1 MAEQTFRSPGFFETE
16 IDLSQRTEATLGTP
30 AGVIGTSDFGP
41 AFVPVTI
48 GSFADFKT
56 RFGSL
61 NPDQFGPYAV
71 NEFLKRRSAVTYMRV
86 LGAGANTTT
95 GDISNFESGGIVKN
109 AGFKVAGVGATK
121 DTSGRVLGT
130 VQFLSAKH
138 TVPAASDV
146 GFPVFT
152 DNDSF
157 PNVREKFTQASATNA
172 IDTDGAYAG
181 INGGTDVKFTI
192 NVPANAGGEGGI
204 ITIHLTDADDTGA
217 AGAGANS
224 IGIGGSSGLGDPSWQ
239 DLVLAAINGT
249 SNGRITYATSGRGQ
263 SGVGGV
269 TATNGTSNKQITLT
283 IDEPGVE
290 GNSAA
295 IASTQGVNIVDVTAF
310 TGGVS
315 PTTATADTAFLIRA
329 GLMTTTGSSFF
340 VLDSGDF
347 AQARDSITVDTAKP
361 DGNRRFKLALYCAD
375 IEEGAN
381 GDTGFAK
388 FGKDDGIN
396 GMRVF
401 TASLDPNDPYYISK
415 ILNTNPDKFQDEQ
428 HLLYWDFPV
437 EDELA
442 SVKTGAASIAIVSGS
457 EASSAGGVTDTY
469 HNLFG
474 RFDTRYSA
482 PKTTKF
488 ISQPFGTAE
497 FDLFHFES
505 LSDGAYANDKYKIS
519 IADVKAS
526 KDPNNDFGTFEVQ
539 VRKFDDSD
547 LAPEMV
553 ERFPGLSMDP
563 THERYIAR
571 VIGDF
576 KVRFNF
582 DETNDDERRLV
593 LSGKY
598 PNKSSFVR
606 VQMSVDQQAGEVP
619 DAALPFG
626 FRGIPALYTS
636 PNRQN
641 PTSEDGSYSLSTPRL
656 SCTSATTLTGSIVP
670 PLPFRYKVTKGA
682 MNTSPVFC
690 GEPGLKERA
699 DARFY
704 WGVKNDRIASGSS
717 NIYNANG
724 GSEINNLVRTYT
736 KLQGIQK
743 MDSVT
748 ADGAQSDAFHNHKFT
763 LARVALRQQLTAAGQ
778 IDTNGSLTGSAGQ
791 HMKEAVYIR
800 NGSVDPKTY
809 TVKDPIEATDRLTFA
824 SLINSSSLL
833 FNRFTGFAKFTNI
846 FYGGFDGLNILD
858 RDCARM
864 NDRAASTETGGKG
877 GDSITNG
884 IGLSGGDSGTL
895 MGSGKSNNVIS
906 SYRTAVEI
914 MTDPMTVRS
923 NILSIPGIRD
933 PYITDFAADKNK
945 DYQMSIYLM
954 DIPNYDEGGNRLFDD
969 DSERPGVDK
978 TSEEF
983 TRRVVDNNYAAT
995 YFPDVFIEDAEN
1007 GGRRIKVPS
1016 SIAALGALAYTDSVA
1031 YPWFAPAGF
1040 NRGGI
1045 EFVKNV
1051 TTRLTTNDRD
1061 VLYDARINPIATF
1074 PGGDFVIFGQKT
1086 LQISA
1091 SALDRV
1097 NVRRMM
1103 LELKRQVIGVANNL
1117 LFEQNNQAT
1126 RNRFINLV
1134 SPRLSLIQAQQ
1145 GIESFR
1151 VVMDDTNNTERDREA
1166 NRLNGKIIVVPT
1178 RTIEFIAIDFIITNA
1193 GVSFE

>member
-30 AGVIGTSDFGP
+30 AGIIGTSDFGP

-56 RFGSL
+56 RFGGL

-86 LGAGANTTT
+86 LGAGANSTT

-109 AGFKVAGVGATK
+109 AGFKVAGVAATK

-138 TVPAASDV
+138 TIPAASDI

-157 PNVREKFTQASATNA
+157 PQVREKNQFAKAVITFGSLPGADETLSITFGNGNTAQVITFSTGGGTHETSFSSNAADIQRGTAANANGTATAVAVICNNVSGFTASASGAVVTITADTAVKTTN
-172 IDTDGAYAG
+172 D
-181 INGGTDVKFTI
+181 FTI
-192 NVPANAGGEGGI
+192 TTTISSAPTVS
-204 ITIHLTDADDTGA
+204 ITP
-217 AGAGANS
+217 
-224 IGIGGSSGLGDPSWQ
+224 GD
-239 DLVLAAINGT
+239 
-249 SNGRITYATSGRGQ
+249 SN
-263 SGVGGV
+263 
-269 TATNGTSNKQITLT
+269 
-283 IDEPGVE
+283 
-290 GNSAA
+290 
-295 IASTQGVNIVDVTAF
+295 
-310 TGGVS
+310 
-315 PTTATADTAFLIRA
+315 TATADTAFLIRA

-347 AQARDSITVDTAKP
+347 AQARDSLTVDTAKP
-361 DGNRRFKLALYCAD
+361 DSSRRFKLALYRAD

-381 GDTGFAK
+381 GDTGDAK

-401 TASLDPNDPYYISK
+401 TASLDPNDPYYISN
-415 ILNTNPDKFQDEQ
+415 ILNTNPDKFQEEQ

-442 SVKTGAASIAIVSGS
+442 SVKTDAASIAIVSGS
-457 EASSAGGVTDTY
+457 DASSSGGVTDTY
-469 HNLFG
+469 NDLFG

-526 KDPNNDFGTFEVQ
+526 KDPNNDYGTFEVQ
-539 VRKFDDSD
+539 VRKFGDSD

-553 ERFPGLSMDP
+553 ERFPGLSLDP

-598 PNKSSFVR
+598 PNKSSFIR
-606 VQMSVDQQAGEVP
+606 VQMSADMQAGEVP

-641 PTSEDGSYSLSTPRL
+641 PTSDDGSYSLSTPRL
-656 SCTSATTLTGSIVP
+656 NCTTATTLTGSIVP

-682 MNTSPVFC
+682 THSSPVFS

-743 MDSVT
+743 MDAVT
-748 ADGAQSDAFHNHKFT
+748 ANGAQSDAFHNHKFT

-778 IDTNGSLTGSAGQ
+778 IDTNGSLTGSAGL

-809 TVKDPIEATDRLTFA
+809 TVRDPIEETERITFA
-824 SLINSSSLL
+824 SLVNSSSLL

-884 IGLSGGDSGTL
+884 IGLSGGDNGNL

-914 MTDPMTVRS
+914 MTDEMTVRS
-923 NILSIPGIRD
+923 NILAIPGIRD
-933 PYITDFAADKNK
+933 PYITDFAADRNK

-954 DIPNYDEGGNRLFDD
+954 DIPNYDEGGTRLFDD

-1016 SIAALGALAYTDSVA
+1016 SIAALGALAFTDSVA

-1086 LQISA
+1086 LQIAA

-1117 LFEQNNQAT
+1117 LFEQNNQTT